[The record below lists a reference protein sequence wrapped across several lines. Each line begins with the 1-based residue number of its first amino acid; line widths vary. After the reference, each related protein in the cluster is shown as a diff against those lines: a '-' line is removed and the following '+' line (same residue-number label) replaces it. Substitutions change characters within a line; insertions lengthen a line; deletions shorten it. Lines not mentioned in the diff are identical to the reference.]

1 MSGDRLSSWNT
12 PCRTLNLARSPV
24 NVTLSPDL
32 EEFIQAQVQS
42 GRYPSPEHVIHAALR
57 LLQEQGDK
65 IEPLRAR
72 VDDALTA
79 LTRAEG
85 VEGEAYVENRD
96 GFLEESQEDE
106 RPAPR

>member
-1 MSGDRLSSWNT
+1 M
-12 PCRTLNLARSPV
+12 
-24 NVTLSPDL
+24 NVTLSP
-32 EEFIQAQVQS
+32 ETERFIQAQVQS
-42 GRYPSPEHVIHAALR
+42 GRYRSSEDVINAALR

-65 IEPLRAR
+65 SEPLSAR

>member
-1 MSGDRLSSWNT
+1 
-12 PCRTLNLARSPV
+12 V
-24 NVTLSPDL
+24 NVTLSP
-32 EEFIQAQVQS
+32 EVEKFIQTQVQS
-42 GRYPSPEHVIHAALR
+42 GRYRSSEDVINAALR

-65 IEPLRAR
+65 SEPLCPR